1 MLIAAGAVGISLGID
16 NAGVGVLALLVPL
29 ILGVTAVAVLF
40 AWERRS
46 SWPLITPEL
55 LKNGRYNALILA
67 ATVGNMGLSVVV
79 FVSTI
84 YLPEVNGYSGLQP
97 G

>member
-1 MLIAAGAVGISLGID
+1 M
-16 NAGVGVLALLVPL
+16 PL